1 MAYLLGIDAGTS
13 SVKAALFDEEK
24 GEVTSAYV
32 ECAAS
37 YENNGC
43 VELDM
48 EKYWNACK
56 ECISTISK
64 KSKLDFKDLKA
75 LAISSQ
81 GVTFVPVDKHGNE
94 LGRGIVYYDTR
105 AQYEAGELI
114 RQFGEDKLF
123 EVTGQPVIWET
134 FEAPKLLWIRK
145 HEPDRFRNIYK
156 ILLVHDY
163 LVYKLTGN
171 FICVPPL
178 ISSSLLFDIRHKK
191 WWEEMLD
198 FLKLSPEKLPRIYQP
213 GEPAGHISKKASTE
227 IDISPKTL
235 VVAGAIDQTCG
246 MIGVGNI
253 RPGLISESTGS
264 FLAIH
269 TVSCN
274 FFDQRDAGIYNFC
287 NAVENT
293 YALIGVCPTAGS
305 AFNWFKNNFCEKEK
319 EYAEKTGS
327 NIFELLIEK
336 AEKIPAGSDGL
347 IMLPYLSGKGSPGP
361 SPLAKGIYYGFKLHH
376 KKEHFVRALIE
387 SIAYMLKSNIDV
399 FKENGFDIKEIRS
412 FGGGSQSKIWNQIKA
427 DVCKLPIVTC
437 DYSEPGCLGAAII
450 AGVGCGIYKSI
461 EEGSRRL
468 VVPGKHYYP
477 DAETSSK
484 YENYYG
490 EFMKF
495 NEIMKSMY

>member
-13 SVKAALFDEEK
+13 SIKAALFDEEK
-24 GEVTSAYV
+24 GEVASACV
-32 ECAAS
+32 ECAVS
-37 YENNGC
+37 YDNDGC

-48 EKYWNACK
+48 EIYWNACK
-56 ECISTISK
+56 KCISIISQE
-64 KSKLDFKDLKA
+64 SKIDFKDLKA

-81 GVTFVPVDKHGNE
+81 GVTFVPVDRHGNE
-94 LGRGIVYYDTR
+94 LGRGIVSYDTR
-105 AQYEAGELI
+105 AKCEADELI
-114 RQFGEDKLF
+114 RHFGEEKLF
-123 EVTGQPVIWET
+123 EVTGQPVTPET

-145 HEPDRFRNIYK
+145 HEPDRFRNIHK

-178 ISSSLLFDIRHKK
+178 ISSSLLFDVRHKK

-198 FLKLSPEKLPRIYQP
+198 FLQLSPEKFPRICQP
-213 GEPAGHISKKASTE
+213 GEQSGHISKKVSAETGMSE
-227 IDISPKTL
+227 KTL
-235 VVAGAIDQTCG
+235 VVAGAIDQVCG

-253 RPGLISESTGS
+253 SPGLISESTGS

-269 TVSCN
+269 TVSRN
-274 FFDQRDAGIYNFC
+274 FFDQRDAGIHNFC
-287 NAVENT
+287 HAVENT
-293 YALIGVCPTAGS
+293 FALMCICPTAGS
-305 AFNWFKNNFCEKEK
+305 AFNWFKENFCEVEK

-327 NIFELLIEK
+327 NVFELLIK
-336 AEKIPAGSDGL
+336 NAEKITAGSDGL
-347 IMLPYLSGKGSPGP
+347 IMFPYLSGKGSPCP
-361 SPLAKGIYYGFKLHH
+361 SPLARGLFYGFRLHH

-387 SIAYMLKSNIDV
+387 SIAYMIKSNIDV
-399 FKENGFDIKEIRS
+399 FKENGLDIKEIRS

-427 DVCKLPIVTC
+427 DVCRIPIITSN
-437 DYSEPGCLGAAII
+437 YAEPGCLGAAII
-450 AGVGCGIYKSI
+450 AGTGYGIYQDI
-461 EEGSRRL
+461 EEGCNRL
-468 VVPGKHYYP
+468 VLPGKHYEP
-477 DAETSSK
+477 DPVISGE